1 MSEDDPSSPVNPSE
15 NFEVSMFHS
24 GISQPQRIS
33 FIKYQLISA
42 RINEEYHNWLGLLSS
57 YLSEIY
63 ERLTPD
69 EIADCDKME
78 QNLQVNAEND
88 LFSVRE
94 LTRFERRLN
103 VLAKKYNLSSPDK
116 IDKRRLYDR
125 RLD

>member
-1 MSEDDPSSPVNPSE
+1 MTEESPTPNPGE
-15 NFEVSMFHS
+15 TFEVSLFHS

-57 YLSEIY
+57 YMSEIY
-63 ERLTPD
+63 ERLSPD
-69 EIADCDKME
+69 EIAECDLME
-78 QNLQVNAEND
+78 HNLEINAESD

-116 IDKRRLYDR
+116 IDKRKMYDR